1 MGLYDNEED
10 KKINQEEQ
18 NSSEPFFG
26 PDDESDN
33 EVNTESDD
41 KGTEQSDSA
50 ETDTPSENESG
61 TGHADESAK
70 EEKSEKESSG
80 KENIQ
85 ESSKDTDTGQT
96 QEKPSP
102 DRSSFD
108 APIDALQKS
117 PETFDESLKRFEAI
131 SEKVTADLPQIM
143 DASAK
148 IQAHIAKI
156 EGLMEEEKELRSQI
170 CQCTHWLE
178 NTNKNFSEIMTA
190 MPKLIHN
197 VYIGEAQKYEIKFKK
212 TFKMLDDMIKAEMSS
227 VKQPGI
233 NYFVVAVILII
244 QALVI
249 VYLLR

>member
-1 MGLYDNEED
+1 MN
-10 KKINQEEQ
+10 
-18 NSSEPFFG
+18 
-26 PDDESDN
+26 
-33 EVNTESDD
+33 
-41 KGTEQSDSA
+41 
-50 ETDTPSENESG
+50 
-61 TGHADESAK
+61 
-70 EEKSEKESSG
+70 
-80 KENIQ
+80 
-85 ESSKDTDTGQT
+85 
-96 QEKPSP
+96 
-102 DRSSFD
+102 RC
-108 APIDALQKS
+108 
-117 PETFDESLKRFEAI
+117 EAI